1 MVLRSKTDRGLGHD
15 VPAAFV
21 RRYVPLKG
29 RTVEATGERREPNE
43 KWRHEMDYEQLI
55 VEREDAVTTIRLNNP
70 DRLNALS
77 PTMTRELFEVLTGLR
92 DDPGVRAIVLTGEGR
107 GFSAGADLSTLQE
120 PYLKGERP
128 QLSLFL
134 KEGYN
139 KLIPLLSETPKP
151 VIAAINGVVAGAG
164 NSLALACDFR
174 IASDAASFTA
184 AFVRIGLIPDAGSC
198 YFLPRTLGVAK
209 ALEFALLSE
218 KVDAAGALRLG
229 LVNRVV
235 PAESL
240 LSEATE
246 LAIRLAALPTR
257 AIALTKQMFSEAG
270 RLSLAETMDR
280 EAEVQDVASASRDH
294 LEGVLAFLEKRAPS
308 FTGT

>member
-1 MVLRSKTDRGLGHD
+1 M
-15 VPAAFV
+15 
-21 RRYVPLKG
+21 
-29 RTVEATGERREPNE
+29 EAE
-43 KWRHEMDYEQLI
+43 EMEYEQLI
-55 VEREDAVTTIRLNNP
+55 VEQEGAVATIRLNNP

-77 PTMTRELFEVLTGLR
+77 PIMTRELLGVLGGFR
-92 DDPGVRAIVLTGEGR
+92 DDPAVRAIVLTGEGR

-139 KLIPLLSETPKP
+139 KLIPLLAETPKP
-151 VIAAINGVVAGAG
+151 VVAAINGVVAGAG

-174 IASDAASFTA
+174 VASDAATFTS

-198 YFLPRTLGVAK
+198 YFLPRTLGTAR
-209 ALEFALLSE
+209 ALEYALLSE
-218 KVDAAGALRLG
+218 KVDADTALQMG

-240 LSEATE
+240 LQDARD
-246 LAIRLAALPTR
+246 LAGRLAVLPTR
-257 AIALTKQMFSEAG
+257 AIALTKALLGETS
-270 RLSLAETMDR
+270 RLSLAQAMDR
-280 EAEVQDVASASRDH
+280 EAEVQDQAGATNDH
-294 LEGVLAFLEKRAPS
+294 LEGVLAFLEKRPPS

>member
-1 MVLRSKTDRGLGHD
+1 MG
-15 VPAAFV
+15 
-21 RRYVPLKG
+21 
-29 RTVEATGERREPNE
+29 
-43 KWRHEMDYEQLI
+43 YEQLI
-55 VEREDAVTTIRLNNP
+55 VEHAGRVATIRLNNP

-77 PTMTRELFEVLTGLR
+77 PTMTRELFDVLTKVR
-92 DDPGVRAIVLTGEGR
+92 DDPEVRAIVLTGEGR

-120 PYLKGERP
+120 PYMKGERP

-139 KLIPLLSETPKP
+139 KVIPLLAQTPKP
-151 VIAAINGVVAGAG
+151 VVAAINGVVAGAG
-164 NSLALACDFR
+164 NSVALACDFR
-174 IASDAASFTA
+174 IASEAASFSS

-198 YFLPRTLGVAK
+198 LFLPRILGVAR

-218 KVDAAGALRLG
+218 KVDATAALQLG

-235 PAESL
+235 PAEAL
-240 LSEATE
+240 MDEAAE
-246 LAIRLAALPTR
+246 LATRLASLPTT

-280 EAEVQDVASASRDH
+280 EAEVQDLAAATSDH

-308 FTGT
+308 FTGS